1 MEEGP
6 AVVYDDGSYSG
17 EAMVPFTA
25 RGAGLRLAFAKDL
38 TVRCSRTTS
47 SSVMTTGVRLG
58 DDALIEEQRHDESH
72 ALLAE
77 NDGDAA
83 VTVIFELP
91 VRQGFTLWPDAP
103 EPFER
108 TASHYRFRVEAPPHG
123 AAELTVGESWPRH
136 RRTEYFKLAPD
147 RLHEWLGER
156 MLDAK
161 TFRALSGVLA
171 HWRDADGLEDQRT
184 ALAEDRDELFEAQAR
199 IAEQLKVLRDTG
211 PEGAVRQRNVAQLDA
226 LQIQASNIDGELRR
240 LQEAAE
246 AARAAATAELNRVIG
261 KQAST

>member
-1 MEEGP
+1 
-6 AVVYDDGSYSG
+6 
-17 EAMVPFTA
+17 MVPFTA

-38 TVRCSRTTS
+38 TVRCSRTTA
-47 SSVMTTGVRLG
+47 SSVVTTGVRLG

-72 ALLAE
+72 SLLAE
-77 NDGDAA
+77 NDGDAP
-83 VTVIFELP
+83 VEVIFELP
-91 VRQGFTLWPDAP
+91 VRQGFTLSPDAQ

-108 TASHYRFRVEAPPHG
+108 TASHYRFRVEAPAHG
-123 AAELTVGESWPRH
+123 ATELVVDESWPRH
-136 RRTEYFKLAPD
+136 RRTEYFTLAPD

-156 MLDAK
+156 MLDAT

-171 HWRDADGLEDQRT
+171 HWREADDLEDRRT
-184 ALAEDRDELFEAQAR
+184 TLGEDRDELFEAQGR

-226 LQIQASNIDGELRR
+226 LQIQAANLEGELRR
-240 LQEAAE
+240 LHEAAE
-246 AARAAATAELNRVIG
+246 AARRAATTELNRVIG